1 MKILYSSPFVF
12 VFMYTL
18 HTHSFICTSF
28 KALKRIPSVQT
39 FKITY
44 SSFSTKFGL
53 YKGYF
58 GHFVKDPFKWLQ
70 KDTRDP
76 SLAISNAPSYSQ

>member
-1 MKILYSSPFVF
+1 MKILYSSPFAF

-18 HTHSFICTSF
+18 HANGFICAYF
-28 KALKRIPSVQT
+28 KALKRIPPVLT

-44 SSFSTKFGL
+44 SSFSTEFGL
-53 YKGYF
+53 SKGYF